1 MPRPIVCRKI
11 KPTGLLFSLSVY
23 RFSKPIKAVTSLL
36 SMSPSK
42 LKELLSDP
50 KGCHVADA
58 FVDSVSVGEKSR
70 EGMVKALKVCK

>member
-1 MPRPIVCRKI
+1 
-11 KPTGLLFSLSVY
+11 
-23 RFSKPIKAVTSLL
+23 
-36 SMSPSK
+36 MSPSK